1 MSHLEQGTEG
11 GGEGDLRRFIHDTDV
26 EGAPG
31 QEGAVRAEASAR
43 HLQENSVWSHERK
56 LPSGKCKLMSS
67 HLHT

>member
-11 GGEGDLRRFIHDTDV
+11 GGEGNLRRFIHDTDV

-43 HLQENSVWSHERK
+43 HLQGYSVRSHQWK
-56 LPSGKCKLMSS
+56 LLAR
-67 HLHT
+67 